1 MSYSTIN
8 NCNININNNI
18 ILSNN
23 YIYNNKYLCYHNSQK
38 LINIPSN
45 NSRNKSISKSK
56 DKKNKKFNIEQ
67 NKSKQHKIPLTS
79 RNIRINLDN
88 FRTEYNFL
96 NSLMS
101 QGNSSKTLLKNK
113 NDRNENNIQYTS
125 FRKSNNKEINN
136 NKNRYVFKAKKI
148 NNNNKANKNLI
159 LKDVLNLNK
168 TKSCLNKNNEYN
180 SLTKTNKTIYIKN
193 NNNGNNQR
201 KFIFEYKK
209 KYT

>member
-1 MSYSTIN
+1 
-8 NCNININNNI
+8 
-18 ILSNN
+18 
-23 YIYNNKYLCYHNSQK
+23 
-38 LINIPSN
+38 
-45 NSRNKSISKSK
+45 
-56 DKKNKKFNIEQ
+56 
-67 NKSKQHKIPLTS
+67 
-79 RNIRINLDN
+79 
-88 FRTEYNFL
+88 
-96 NSLMS
+96 MS

-125 FRKSNNKEINN
+125 FRKSNNKEINNNKNRYVFINN